1 MKYSIKNL
9 KTKLS
14 HSYSWFSRQQKSF
27 VLAMPKIQKLWQETR
42 EKTGIVPVAIVTI
55 SVSSL
60 LIGARHFTL
69 LQPLE
74 LMVYDQM
81 VRLQPDPGPDPRLLI
96 VTLTEEDIQKYNWP
110 IKDEILAKVLAKL
123 SQYKAKVIGL
133 DIYRDLP
140 VKPGYEQLREQF
152 QNPNVIAIKNLLGSS
167 PGSIK
172 KGVNPPPGIPP
183 GRIGINDIPVDPDG
197 TVRRQLMIV
206 NTPEKETY
214 YSLSMQVAMK
224 YLAYDGIEAD
234 NSPDDDTIIFWGK
247 ARFQPLKPNSGAYE
261 KVETGGYQIL
271 LNYRSGKKVAP
282 TVSIQELL
290 EGDIDPNLIQD
301 KIVLIGANAASLRD
315 IFLTPYRSIL
325 ETEKMPGV
333 FIHAQMVSQL
343 IDAALGKR
351 PLFSYWP
358 EWVEII
364 WISSWVLIGTALARY
379 REPLFSALASPVL
392 LCVLGGLSFALFLN
406 AKWVPVATPAI
417 GFIFSSAS
425 IVAYRAHQS
434 QEKEKI
440 VMRLL
445 GQNTSP
451 EIANALW
458 KGRDRLLA
466 DGRLPG
472 EKVMATVMFT
482 DVKNFSTFS
491 EEMPPERLMEWLNEY
506 LSAMTEIIQEY
517 RGIIN
522 KFMGDGIMAAFGVP
536 VARTTE
542 AEIANDAKAAVG
554 CALAIGERLKI
565 LNADWKVR
573 DFPVISMRVGIFT
586 GPIVAGSL
594 GGKERLEYGLLGDT
608 VNTAS
613 RLESCEKIRQPGIC
627 RILIAYQT
635 LIYIENEFVVEPW
648 GPIPL
653 KGKQQ
658 IVYVYRV
665 ISRKK

>member
-1 MKYSIKNL
+1 MKYSLKNL
-9 KTKLS
+9 TTKLS
-14 HSYSWFSRQQKSF
+14 HSYSWFSHQQESLF
-27 VLAMPKIQKLWQETR
+27 LALPKIQKLWQETL
-42 EKTGIVPVAIVTI
+42 EKTGIIPVAIVTI
-55 SVSSL
+55 SVSSF
-60 LIGARHFTL
+60 LIGARHFAL
-69 LQPLE
+69 FQPLE
-74 LMVYDQM
+74 LMAYDQM
-81 VRLQPDPGPDPRLLI
+81 VRLRPDPGPDPRLLI

-110 IKDEILAKVLAKL
+110 IQDEILAKVLAKL

-140 VKPGYEQLREQF
+140 VEPGYKQLKEQF

-167 PGSIK
+167 SGSIK

-183 GRIGINDIPVDPDG
+183 ARIGINDIPVDPDG

-224 YLAYDGIEAD
+224 YLAYDGIKAD
-234 NSPDDDTIIFWGK
+234 NSPDDDTILFWGK
-247 ARFQPLKPNSGAYE
+247 ATFQPLKPNSGAYE
-261 KVETGGYQIL
+261 KVDTGGYQIL
-271 LNYRSGKKVAP
+271 LNYHSGQKVAP

-290 EGDIDPNLIQD
+290 EGDINPNLIKD

-364 WISSWVLIGTALARY
+364 WIGSWVLIGTALARY
-379 REPLFSALASPVL
+379 RQPLFSALASPIL

-417 GFIFSSAS
+417 GFLFSSAS
-425 IVAYRAHQS
+425 IIAYRAHQS

-522 KFMGDGIMAAFGVP
+522 KFM
-536 VARTTE
+536 
-542 AEIANDAKAAVG
+542 
-554 CALAIGERLKI
+554 
-565 LNADWKVR
+565 
-573 DFPVISMRVGIFT
+573 
-586 GPIVAGSL
+586 
-594 GGKERLEYGLLGDT
+594 
-608 VNTAS
+608 
-613 RLESCEKIRQPGIC
+613 
-627 RILIAYQT
+627 
-635 LIYIENEFVVEPW
+635 
-648 GPIPL
+648 
-653 KGKQQ
+653 
-658 IVYVYRV
+658 
-665 ISRKK
+665 

>member
-27 VLAMPKIQKLWQETR
+27 VLAMPKIQKLWQETL
-42 EKTGIVPVAIVTI
+42 EKTGIVPVAIVSI
-55 SVSSL
+55 SVSCL

-74 LMVYDQM
+74 LMAYDQM
-81 VRLQPDPGPDPRLLI
+81 VRLRPEAGVDPRLLI

-110 IKDEILAKVLAKL
+110 IKDEILAKVLAKI

-140 VKPGYEQLREQF
+140 VKPGYEQLKEQF
-152 QNPNVIAIKNLLGSS
+152 QNPNVIVIENLLGSS
-167 PGSIK
+167 QGSSN

-183 GRIGINDIPVDPDG
+183 GRIGINDIPVDFDG
-197 TVRRQLMIV
+197 TVRRQFMMII
-206 NTPEKETY
+206 NSQKKIY

-224 YLAYDGIEAD
+224 YLAYDGIEPD
-234 NSPDDDTIIFWGK
+234 NSEEDDTIISWGK
-247 ARFQPLKPNSGAYE
+247 ARFIPLKPNSGGYE
-261 KVETGGYQIL
+261 KVDTGGYQIL
-271 LNYRSGKKVAP
+271 LNYRSGEKVAP
-282 TVSIQELL
+282 TMSIQELL
-290 EGDIDPNLIQD
+290 EGDIDPNLIKD

-315 IFLTPYRSIL
+315 IFLTPYRSIQN
-325 ETEKMPGV
+325 TQKMPGV

-417 GFIFSSAS
+417 GFLFSSAS

-586 GPIVAGSL
+586 GPLVAGSL